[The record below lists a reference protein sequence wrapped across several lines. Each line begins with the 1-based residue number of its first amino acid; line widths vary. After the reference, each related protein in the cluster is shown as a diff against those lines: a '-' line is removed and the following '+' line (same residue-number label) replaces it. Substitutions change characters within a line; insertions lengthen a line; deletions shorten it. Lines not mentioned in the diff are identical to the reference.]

1 MFVTLCRIVTYCL
14 PYCKRW
20 QMPRASGKCLAL
32 LLLGETICLPGPEKL
47 WIRKNSDKWST
58 KMQLVCVYSAHRYVL
73 LSMILISLRKCIF
86 ASSRLKKRLK
96 AFLHSSSYFKKVVGK
111 PWDLLH
117 DGTNM
122 AFFSCAFLC
131 MSLLDR
137 DVRLVSTQGSS
148 PKGPTSS
155 RKSRLVFVF
164 H

>member
-1 MFVTLCRIVTYCL
+1 
-14 PYCKRW
+14 
-20 QMPRASGKCLAL
+20 MPRASGKCLAL

-58 KMQLVCVYSAHRYVL
+58 KMQLVCAQYLHTTTYFYVVSNDANFAL
-73 LSMILISLRKCIF
+73 GTLRCYYLRKCIF
-86 ASSRLKKRLK
+86 ASSRLKLE
-96 AFLHSSSYFKKVVGK
+96 AFLHSYFKKIMENLEIYCMRAQIW
-111 PWDLLH
+111 PL
-117 DGTNM
+117 
-122 AFFSCAFLC
+122 SCAFLC